1 MRANSSLSSLVVVVL
16 AIVGGCSLGEPP
28 SVVLQDPEPPEP
40 APAPGPSQPSPE
52 ELLRQAEQFRASQS
66 QGELDG
72 VRSGTPRDEVS
83 ENVPPLP
90 PVRRLLVFQCTDE
103 VTFAV
108 RSSGRGLH
116 VYPPRYSNGY
126 ILLTQ
131 QASDAGLY
139 FTADGAELRMSDDL
153 ATLQVGRDRYVD
165 CVSNPAATVWQEPSR
180 RGTPAR

>member
-1 MRANSSLSSLVVVVL
+1 MRAKSSLSSLVVVVL
-16 AIVGGCSLGEPP
+16 ALVSGCSLGEP
-28 SVVLQDPEPPEP
+28 SSTLVQDPTPTEP
-40 APAPGPSQPSPE
+40 APAPGSSQPLAEDPV
-52 ELLRQAEQFRASQS
+52 RQAEQLRASESQS
-66 QGELDG
+66 EVNG
-72 VRSGTPRDEVS
+72 VRPGVLSDQVS
-83 ENVPPLP
+83 ANVPPLP
-90 PVRRLLVFQCTDE
+90 PARRLLIFQCTDE